1 MPRPAKGARLYL
13 ATEYIRDAAGRT
25 VGEQKTWLIRDGS
38 ITRRTGCGEA
48 DRERAEKRLGEYIS
62 EKFTPAVRESDLARI
77 SVAEV
82 LTAYGREHAPDTK
95 GNTAVTIGYNIAALL
110 PFWGDKTLADVRGQT
125 CRDYAANRKH
135 KTVVGKNGRRRVV
148 IISDNTIRRELS
160 VLAAA
165 IGHWNGEHGPLNA
178 VPEVTMPDKG
188 AGRDRWL
195 TRQEAALLLA
205 GALGFYRCF
214 SSDIR
219 TRRVSFEWKRHR
231 PAINRHAA
239 RFILIGLA
247 SGTRPGAIAA
257 LQWMPNT
264 VGGWVNIGSGV
275 LHRRGQAETETKKRR
290 PPARLGRKIL
300 AHLARWK
307 RLDDD
312 ARAKATEEMGGP
324 VSLFLHVVNYGGR
337 PVAKIRS
344 AWSTAREFAW
354 LDDKVT
360 PHTLRHTRATWV
372 MQQAIDLWE
381 AAGHLGMSVKTLTD
395 VYGHHHPDWQ
405 KEAAEV

>member
-13 ATEYIRDAAGRT
+13 ATEYIRDAAGHT
-25 VGEQKTWLIRDGS
+25 IGEHKIWLIRDGS

-48 DRERAEKRLGEYIS
+48 DRDGAEKRLGEYIAA
-62 EKFTPAVRESDLARI
+62 KFTPAARESDLSKI

-82 LTAYGREHAPDTK
+82 LTAYGREHAPHTK
-95 GNTAVTIGYNIAALL
+95 GKTSVTIGYNIAALI
-110 PFWGDKTLADVRGQT
+110 PFWGDKVLADIRTQT
-125 CRDYAANRKH
+125 CRDYAASRKH
-135 KTVVGKNGRRRVV
+135 KTVRGKDGRDRIV
-148 IISDNTIRRELS
+148 IISDDTIRRELS
-160 VLAAA
+160 ALSAA
-165 IGHWNGEHGPLNA
+165 IGHWNKAHGPLNA

-214 SSDIR
+214 SCDIR
-219 TRRVSFEWKRHR
+219 TRKVSSRWLRHR

-239 RFILIGLA
+239 RFILLGLA

-264 VGGWVNIGSGV
+264 IGGWIDMERGI

-307 RLDDD
+307 RLDEE
-312 ARAKATEEMGGP
+312 ARAKACEEAGES
-324 VSLFLHVVNYGGR
+324 VALFLHVVCYNGR
-337 PVAKIRS
+337 PVEKIRS

-372 MQQAIDLWE
+372 MQRGIDLWE
-381 AAGHLGMSVKTLTD
+381 ASGHLGMSVKTLTD